1 MDNSGDSSTHAWS
14 TPVGAGI
21 AGCLGGVIL
30 LGGAVL
36 VSNDPGGSVLM
47 GIAGILLVGL
57 GVYTLVVRPRLEL
70 TAGYPATLTVRGLT
84 GRRSYTPDRVERIR
98 LLSMRRVG
106 RRVGQLEIDVLDD
119 DAEPVRPNDGTG
131 KDGPRDD
138 TRLLVFSRWDLG
150 TDLISVVDELRA
162 AGFHVDDAR

>member
-1 MDNSGDSSTHAWS
+1 MDNSADPSTHAWS

-21 AGCLGGVIL
+21 AGCIGGVIL
-30 LGGAVL
+30 LGGAVV
-36 VSNDPGGSVLM
+36 VSNDPAGSVLM
-47 GIAGILLVGL
+47 GIAGVLLVAL
-57 GVYTLVVRPRLEL
+57 GVYTLLVRPRLEL
-70 TAGYPATLTVRGLT
+70 SAGRPATLTVRGLT

-119 DAEPVRPNDGTG
+119 DAETSRRDDGSA
-131 KDGPRDD
+131 GPRDD

-150 TDLISVVDELRA
+150 TDLMSVVDALRA
-162 AGFHVDDAR
+162 AGFHVDDDR